1 MYDLVNEYH
10 IAVPTAFY
18 DNEDLNMEATL
29 QHIRNLY
36 DQGVKSVLVCGTTGE
51 QHSLSL
57 TEKLQLLE
65 SIDEASFLPD
75 DLEILFGVASIRQK
89 EALQLAE
96 KVNASSKISGVLL
109 GFPPYILPSQKEA
122 KLYVE
127 AIAKVIDKPII
138 LYNNP
143 RRTGF
148 NLELDTFAELI
159 KLPNIIGI
167 KDAGDSARIPELIS
181 VADKKIYVYA
191 GGEIDLDKK
200 IALGANRLS
209 SMAGNLYPTEVEA
222 YFTDLLRGRAD
233 KTKTPES
240 KGRFTTFLRITRLYT
255 LKTKSRSTRR
265 SIWALRVRRWVI
277 CNSSFPR
284 GRAEL
289 RSGVLH
295 RRK

>member
-1 MYDLVNEYH
+1 MYDLSNDFH

-18 DNEDLNMEATL
+18 DNEDLNTDATL
-29 QHIRNLY
+29 QHIMQLY
-36 DQGVKSVLVCGTTGE
+36 GQGVKSVMVCGTTGE

-57 TEKLQLLE
+57 AEKLQLLK
-65 SIDEASFLPD
+65 SIDAASLLPD

-96 KVNASSKISGVLL
+96 KVNACPKISGVLL

-167 KDAGDSARIPELIS
+167 KEAGDSTRIPELIS
-181 VADKKIYVYA
+181 AADKKIYVYA
-191 GGEIDLDKK
+191 GGEVELDKK
-200 IALGANRLS
+200 VALGATRLS
-209 SMAGNLYPTEVEA
+209 SMAGNLYPKEVEA
-222 YFTDLLRGRAD
+222 YFLDLLHGHAD
-233 KTKTPES
+233 ETKNA
-240 KGRFTTFLRITRLYT
+240 RIEVKIHNVFAKNPIIYI
-255 LKTKSRSTRR
+255 KNEITKHTQVNMGIARSP
-265 SIWALRVRRWVI
+265 LG
-277 CNSSFPR
+277 N
-284 GRAEL
+284 
-289 RSGVLH
+289 H
-295 RRK
+295 

>member
-1 MYDLVNEYH
+1 MFDLVNDFH

-18 DNEDLNMEATL
+18 ENEDLNTEATL

-57 TEKLQLLE
+57 AEKLQLLE
-65 SIDEASFLPD
+65 SLDAASFLPD

-96 KVNASSKISGVLL
+96 KVNANPKISGVLL

-127 AIAKVIDKPII
+127 AIAKVINKPII

-159 KLPNIIGI
+159 KLANIIGI
-167 KDAGDSARIPELIS
+167 KDAGDSARVPELVS
-181 VADKKIYVYA
+181 VADKKIYIYA

-200 IALGANRLS
+200 IVLGANRLS

-222 YFTDLLRGRAD
+222 YFTGLLRGRAD
-233 KTKTPES
+233 ETKNA
-240 KGRFTTFLRITRLYT
+240 RIEEKIRSVFAENPISYI
-255 LKTKSRSTRR
+255 KNEITKQMNIDMGVARSP
-265 SIWALRVRRWVI
+265 LG
-277 CNSSFPR
+277 NQ
-284 GRAEL
+284 
-289 RSGVLH
+289 
-295 RRK
+295 

>member
-1 MYDLVNEYH
+1 MHDLVNEYH

-18 DNEDLNMEATL
+18 DNEDLNTEATL

-36 DQGVKSVLVCGTTGE
+36 DQGVKSVMVCGTTGE
-51 QHSLSL
+51 QHSL
-57 TEKLQLLE
+57 TVAEKLQLLK
-65 SIDEASFLPD
+65 SIDAATFLPD
-75 DLEILFGVASIRQK
+75 DLEIIFGVASIRQK

-96 KVNASSKISGVLL
+96 KVNASAKINGVLL
-109 GFPPYILPSQKEA
+109 GFSPYILPSQKEA
-122 KLYVE
+122 RLYVE
-127 AIAKVIDKPII
+127 AIAKVIEKPII

-148 NLELDTFAELI
+148 NPELDTFAELI
-159 KLPNIIGI
+159 RLPNIIGI

-209 SMAGNLYPTEVEA
+209 SMAGNLYTSEVEA

-233 KTKTPES
+233 KTKNAGIEEKIHNVFADIPIIYIKYE
-240 KGRFTTFLRITRLYT
+240 ITKHT
-255 LKTKSRSTRR
+255 QIDMGIARSP
-265 SIWALRVRRWVI
+265 LG
-277 CNSSFPR
+277 N
-284 GRAEL
+284 L
-289 RSGVLH
+289 
-295 RRK
+295 

>member
-1 MYDLVNEYH
+1 MHDLVNEYH

-18 DNEDLNMEATL
+18 DNEDLNTEATL

-36 DQGVKSVLVCGTTGE
+36 DQGVKSVMVCGTTGE
-51 QHSLSL
+51 QHSLTL
-57 TEKLQLLE
+57 AEKLQLLK
-65 SIDEASFLPD
+65 SIDAATFLPD
-75 DLEILFGVASIRQK
+75 DLEIIFGVASIRQK

-96 KVNASSKISGVLL
+96 KVNASAKINGVLL
-109 GFPPYILPSQKEA
+109 GFSPYILPSQKEA
-122 KLYVE
+122 RLYVE
-127 AIAKVIDKPII
+127 AIAKVIEKPII

-159 KLPNIIGI
+159 KVPNIIGI

-209 SMAGNLYPTEVEA
+209 SMAGNLYPSEVEA

-233 KTKTPES
+233 KTKNAGIEEKIHNVFADNPIIYIKNE
-240 KGRFTTFLRITRLYT
+240 ITKHT
-255 LKTKSRSTRR
+255 QIDMGIARSP
-265 SIWALRVRRWVI
+265 LG
-277 CNSSFPR
+277 NQ
-284 GRAEL
+284 
-289 RSGVLH
+289 
-295 RRK
+295 

>member
-1 MYDLVNEYH
+1 MHDLLNDYH

-18 DNEDLNMEATL
+18 DNEDLNTEATL

-36 DQGVKSVLVCGTTGE
+36 DQGVKSVMVCGTTGE

-57 TEKLQLLE
+57 AEKLQLLE
-65 SIDEASFLPD
+65 SLDADSSLPS

-89 EALQLAE
+89 EAIQLAE
-96 KVNASSKISGVLL
+96 KVNASAKINGVLL

-122 KLYVE
+122 RLYVE
-127 AIAKVIDKPII
+127 AIAKIIEKPTI

-159 KLPNIIGI
+159 KLSNIIGI

-181 VADKKIYVYA
+181 VAAKKIYIYA

-233 KTKTPES
+233 KTKNAGIEEKIHNVFADNPIIYIKNE
-240 KGRFTTFLRITRLYT
+240 ITKHT
-255 LKTKSRSTRR
+255 QIDMGIARSP
-265 SIWALRVRRWVI
+265 LG
-277 CNSSFPR
+277 N
-284 GRAEL
+284 L
-289 RSGVLH
+289 
-295 RRK
+295 

>member
-1 MYDLVNEYH
+1 MYDLVNDFH

-18 DNEDLNMEATL
+18 DNEDLNTDATL
-29 QHIRNLY
+29 QHVMHLY
-36 DQGVKSVLVCGTTGE
+36 DKGVKSVMICGSTGE

-57 TEKLQLLE
+57 PEKLQLLE

-96 KVNASSKISGVLL
+96 KVNASLKITGVLL
-109 GFPPYILPSQKEA
+109 GYPPYILPFQKEA
-122 KLYVE
+122 RLYVE

-167 KDAGDSARIPELIS
+167 KEAGDSGRIPELIS
-181 VADKKIYVYA
+181 AAEKKIYVYA

-200 IALGANRLS
+200 VALGATRLS

-222 YFTDLLRGRAD
+222 YFTDLLHGLLDEEKNVGIEEKIRSVFAQNPIIYL
-233 KTKTPES
+233 KNEITKQTQIDM
-240 KGRFTTFLRITRLYT
+240 GIA
-255 LKTKSRSTRR
+255 RSP
-265 SIWALRVRRWVI
+265 LG
-277 CNSSFPR
+277 NQ
-284 GRAEL
+284 
-289 RSGVLH
+289 
-295 RRK
+295 

>member
-1 MYDLVNEYH
+1 MYDLVNDFH
-10 IAVPTAFY
+10 VAVPTAFHE
-18 DNEDLNMEATL
+18 NEDLNTEASL
-29 QHIRNLY
+29 QHVMHLY
-36 DQGVKSVLVCGTTGE
+36 EQGVKSVLVCGSTGE

-57 TEKLQLLE
+57 PEKLQLLE

-89 EALQLAE
+89 EALQLVG
-96 KVNASSKISGVLL
+96 KVNASPKITGVLL

-122 KLYVE
+122 RLYVE

-167 KDAGDSARIPELIS
+167 KEAGDSGRIPELIS
-181 VADKKIYVYA
+181 AAEKKIYVYA

-200 IALGANRLS
+200 VALGATRLS

-222 YFTDLLRGRAD
+222 YFTDLLHGRLDEEKNVGIEEKIRSVFAQNPIIYL
-233 KTKTPES
+233 KNEITKQTQIDM
-240 KGRFTTFLRITRLYT
+240 GIA
-255 LKTKSRSTRR
+255 RSP
-265 SIWALRVRRWVI
+265 LG
-277 CNSSFPR
+277 NQ
-284 GRAEL
+284 
-289 RSGVLH
+289 
-295 RRK
+295 

>member
-89 EALQLAE
+89 EALQLAG

-127 AIAKVIDKPII
+127 AIAKVIGKPII

-159 KLPNIIGI
+159 KLANIIGI

-181 VADKKIYVYA
+181 AADKKIYVYA

-233 KTKTPES
+233 KIKNAGIEGQIHNVFAYNPIIYIKNEITKHTQIDM
-240 KGRFTTFLRITRLYT
+240 GIA
-255 LKTKSRSTRR
+255 RSP
-265 SIWALRVRRWVI
+265 LG
-277 CNSSFPR
+277 N
-284 GRAEL
+284 L
-289 RSGVLH
+289 
-295 RRK
+295 

>member
-1 MYDLVNEYH
+1 MHDLVNEYH

-18 DNEDLNMEATL
+18 DNEDLNTEATL

-36 DQGVKSVLVCGTTGE
+36 DQGVKSVMVCGTTGE
-51 QHSLSL
+51 QHSLTL
-57 TEKLQLLE
+57 AEKLQLLK
-65 SIDEASFLPD
+65 SIDAATFLPD
-75 DLEILFGVASIRQK
+75 DLEIIFGVASIRQK

-96 KVNASSKISGVLL
+96 KVNASAKINGVLL
-109 GFPPYILPSQKEA
+109 GFSPYILPSQKEA
-122 KLYVE
+122 RLYVE
-127 AIAKVIDKPII
+127 AIAKVIEKPII

-148 NLELDTFAELI
+148 NPELDTFAELI
-159 KLPNIIGI
+159 RLPNIIGI

-200 IALGANRLS
+200 IALGATRLS

-233 KTKTPES
+233 KIKNAGIEEKIHNVFSDNPIIYIKNEITKHTQIDM
-240 KGRFTTFLRITRLYT
+240 GIA
-255 LKTKSRSTRR
+255 RSP
-265 SIWALRVRRWVI
+265 LG
-277 CNSSFPR
+277 N
-284 GRAEL
+284 L
-289 RSGVLH
+289 
-295 RRK
+295 

>member
-1 MYDLVNEYH
+1 MHDLVNEYH

-18 DNEDLNMEATL
+18 DNEDLNTEATL

-36 DQGVKSVLVCGTTGE
+36 DQGVKSVMVCGTTGE
-51 QHSLSL
+51 QHSLTL
-57 TEKLQLLE
+57 AEKLQLLK
-65 SIDEASFLPD
+65 SIDAATFLPD
-75 DLEILFGVASIRQK
+75 DLEIIFGVASIRQK

-96 KVNASSKISGVLL
+96 KINASAKINGVLL
-109 GFPPYILPSQKEA
+109 GFSPYILPSQKEA
-122 KLYVE
+122 RLYVE
-127 AIAKVIDKPII
+127 AIAKVIEKPII

-148 NLELDTFAELI
+148 NPELDTFAELI
-159 KLPNIIGI
+159 RLPNIIGI

-209 SMAGNLYPTEVEA
+209 SMAGNLYPSEVEA

-233 KTKTPES
+233 KTKNAGIEEKIHNVFADNPIIYIKNE
-240 KGRFTTFLRITRLYT
+240 IT
-255 LKTKSRSTRR
+255 KHMQIDMGIARSP
-265 SIWALRVRRWVI
+265 LG
-277 CNSSFPR
+277 NQ
-284 GRAEL
+284 
-289 RSGVLH
+289 
-295 RRK
+295 

>member
-1 MYDLVNEYH
+1 MFDLVNDFH

-18 DNEDLNMEATL
+18 ENEDLNTETTL

-57 TEKLQLLE
+57 AEKLQLLE
-65 SIDEASFLPD
+65 SLDAASFLPD
-75 DLEILFGVASIRQK
+75 DLEILFGVASFRQK

-96 KVNASSKISGVLL
+96 KVNASLKISGVLL

-122 KLYVE
+122 RLYVE
-127 AIAKVIDKPII
+127 AIAKVINKPII

-167 KDAGDSARIPELIS
+167 KEAGDSARIPELIS
-181 VADKKIYVYA
+181 LADKKIFIYA

-200 IALGANRLS
+200 IVLGANRLS
-209 SMAGNLYPTEVEA
+209 SMAGNLYPIEVEA
-222 YFTDLLRGRAD
+222 YFTDLLRGRAGE
-233 KTKTPES
+233 TKNA
-240 KGRFTTFLRITRLYT
+240 RIEEKIRSVFAENPISYIKNEITKQMNIDMGVTRSPLG
-255 LKTKSRSTRR
+255 
-265 SIWALRVRRWVI
+265 
-277 CNSSFPR
+277 NQ
-284 GRAEL
+284 
-289 RSGVLH
+289 
-295 RRK
+295 

>member
-1 MYDLVNEYH
+1 MHDLVNEYH

-18 DNEDLNMEATL
+18 DNEDLNTEATL

-51 QHSLSL
+51 QHSLLL

-65 SIDEASFLPD
+65 SIDEDSFLPD

-96 KVNASSKISGVLL
+96 KVNASPKISGVLL

-122 KLYVE
+122 KLYFK
-127 AIAKVIDKPII
+127 AIAQIIHKPII

-181 VADKKIYVYA
+181 VADKKIYIYA
-191 GGEIDLDKK
+191 GGEIDLGKK
-200 IALGANRLS
+200 IVLGANRLS

-222 YFTDLLRGRAD
+222 YFTDLLHGHSD
-233 KTKTPES
+233 GTKNAGIEEKIRSVFAENPIIYIKNE
-240 KGRFTTFLRITRLYT
+240 IT
-255 LKTKSRSTRR
+255 KQTKIDMGFARSP
-265 SIWALRVRRWVI
+265 LG
-277 CNSSFPR
+277 NQ
-284 GRAEL
+284 
-289 RSGVLH
+289 
-295 RRK
+295 

>member
-1 MYDLVNEYH
+1 MHDLVNEYH

-18 DNEDLNMEATL
+18 DNEDLNTEATL

-36 DQGVKSVLVCGTTGE
+36 DQGVKSVMVCGTTGE
-51 QHSLSL
+51 QHSLTL
-57 TEKLQLLE
+57 AEKLQLLK
-65 SIDEASFLPD
+65 SIDAATFLPD
-75 DLEILFGVASIRQK
+75 DLEIIFGVASIRQK

-96 KVNASSKISGVLL
+96 KVNASAKINGVLL
-109 GFPPYILPSQKEA
+109 GFSPYILPSQKEA
-122 KLYVE
+122 RLYVE
-127 AIAKVIDKPII
+127 AIAKVIEKPII

-159 KLPNIIGI
+159 KVPNIIGI

-181 VADKKIYVYA
+181 AADKKIYVYA

-233 KTKTPES
+233 KIKNAGIEGQIHNVFAYNPIIYIKNEITKHTQIDM
-240 KGRFTTFLRITRLYT
+240 GIA
-255 LKTKSRSTRR
+255 RSP
-265 SIWALRVRRWVI
+265 LG
-277 CNSSFPR
+277 N
-284 GRAEL
+284 L
-289 RSGVLH
+289 
-295 RRK
+295 

>member
-1 MYDLVNEYH
+1 MYDLVNDFH

-18 DNEDLNMEATL
+18 DNEDLNTDATL
-29 QHIRNLY
+29 QHVMHLY
-36 DQGVKSVLVCGTTGE
+36 DQGVKSVMVCGSTGE

-57 TEKLQLLE
+57 PEKLQLLE

-89 EALQLAE
+89 EALQLAG
-96 KVNASSKISGVLL
+96 KVNASPKITGVLL

-122 KLYVE
+122 RLYVE

-167 KDAGDSARIPELIS
+167 KEAGDSGRIPELIS
-181 VADKKIYVYA
+181 AAEKKIYVYA

-200 IALGANRLS
+200 VALGATRLS

-222 YFTDLLRGRAD
+222 YFTDLLHGRLDEEKNVGIEEKIRSVFAQNPIIYL
-233 KTKTPES
+233 KNEITKQTQIDM
-240 KGRFTTFLRITRLYT
+240 GIA
-255 LKTKSRSTRR
+255 RSP
-265 SIWALRVRRWVI
+265 LG
-277 CNSSFPR
+277 NQ
-284 GRAEL
+284 
-289 RSGVLH
+289 
-295 RRK
+295 

>member
-1 MYDLVNEYH
+1 MHDLVNEYH

-18 DNEDLNMEATL
+18 DNEDLNTEATL

-36 DQGVKSVLVCGTTGE
+36 DQGVKSVMVCGTTGE
-51 QHSLSL
+51 QHSL
-57 TEKLQLLE
+57 TVAEKLQLLK
-65 SIDEASFLPD
+65 SIDAATFLPD
-75 DLEILFGVASIRQK
+75 DLEIIFGVASIRQK

-96 KVNASSKISGVLL
+96 KVNASAKINGVLL
-109 GFPPYILPSQKEA
+109 GFSPYILPSQKEA
-122 KLYVE
+122 RLYVE
-127 AIAKVIDKPII
+127 AIAKVIEKPII

-148 NLELDTFAELI
+148 NPELDTFAELI
-159 KLPNIIGI
+159 RLPNIIGI

-209 SMAGNLYPTEVEA
+209 SMAGNLYPSEVEA

-233 KTKTPES
+233 KTKNAGIEEKIHNVFADNPIIYIKNE
-240 KGRFTTFLRITRLYT
+240 IT
-255 LKTKSRSTRR
+255 KHMQIDMGIARSP
-265 SIWALRVRRWVI
+265 LG
-277 CNSSFPR
+277 NQ
-284 GRAEL
+284 
-289 RSGVLH
+289 
-295 RRK
+295 

>member
-1 MYDLVNEYH
+1 MHDLVNEYH

-18 DNEDLNMEATL
+18 DNEDLNTEATL

-36 DQGVKSVLVCGTTGE
+36 DQGVKSVMVCGTTGE
-51 QHSLSL
+51 QHSLTL
-57 TEKLQLLE
+57 AEKLQLLK
-65 SIDEASFLPD
+65 SINAATFLPD
-75 DLEILFGVASIRQK
+75 DLEIIFGVASIRQK

-96 KVNASSKISGVLL
+96 KVNASAKINGVLL
-109 GFPPYILPSQKEA
+109 GFSPYILPSQKEA
-122 KLYVE
+122 RLYVE
-127 AIAKVIDKPII
+127 AIAKVIEKPII

-148 NLELDTFAELI
+148 NPELDTFAELI
-159 KLPNIIGI
+159 RLPNIIGI

-209 SMAGNLYPTEVEA
+209 SMAGNLYPSEVEA

-233 KTKTPES
+233 KIKNAGIEEKIHNVFSDNPIIYIKNEITKHTQIDM
-240 KGRFTTFLRITRLYT
+240 GIA
-255 LKTKSRSTRR
+255 RSP
-265 SIWALRVRRWVI
+265 LG
-277 CNSSFPR
+277 N
-284 GRAEL
+284 L
-289 RSGVLH
+289 
-295 RRK
+295 

>member
-1 MYDLVNEYH
+1 MHDLVNEYH

-18 DNEDLNMEATL
+18 DNEDLNTEATL

-36 DQGVKSVLVCGTTGE
+36 DQGVKSVMVCGTTGE
-51 QHSLSL
+51 QHSL
-57 TEKLQLLE
+57 TVAEKLQLLK
-65 SIDEASFLPD
+65 SIDAATFLPD
-75 DLEILFGVASIRQK
+75 DLEIIFGVASIRQK

-96 KVNASSKISGVLL
+96 KVNASAKINGVLL
-109 GFPPYILPSQKEA
+109 GFSPYILPSQKEA
-122 KLYVE
+122 RLYVE
-127 AIAKVIDKPII
+127 AIAKVIEKPII

-159 KLPNIIGI
+159 KVPNIIGI

-209 SMAGNLYPTEVEA
+209 SMAGNLYPSEVEA

-233 KTKTPES
+233 KTKNAGIEEKIHNVFADNPIIYIKNE
-240 KGRFTTFLRITRLYT
+240 ITKHT
-255 LKTKSRSTRR
+255 QIDMGIARSP
-265 SIWALRVRRWVI
+265 LG
-277 CNSSFPR
+277 N
-284 GRAEL
+284 L
-289 RSGVLH
+289 
-295 RRK
+295 

>member
-1 MYDLVNEYH
+1 MHDLVNEYH

-18 DNEDLNMEATL
+18 DNEDLNTEATL

-36 DQGVKSVLVCGTTGE
+36 DQGVKSVMVCGTTGE
-51 QHSLSL
+51 QHSL
-57 TEKLQLLE
+57 TVAEKLQLLK
-65 SIDEASFLPD
+65 SIDAATFLPD
-75 DLEILFGVASIRQK
+75 DLEIIFGVASIRQK

-96 KVNASSKISGVLL
+96 KVNASAKINGVLL
-109 GFPPYILPSQKEA
+109 GFSPYILPSQKEA
-122 KLYVE
+122 RLYVE
-127 AIAKVIDKPII
+127 AIAKVIEKPII

-148 NLELDTFAELI
+148 NPELATFAELI
-159 KLPNIIGI
+159 RLPNIIGI

-209 SMAGNLYPTEVEA
+209 SMAGNLYPSEVEA

-233 KTKTPES
+233 KIKNAGIEEKIHNVFADNPIIYIKNEITKHMQIDM
-240 KGRFTTFLRITRLYT
+240 GIA
-255 LKTKSRSTRR
+255 RSP
-265 SIWALRVRRWVI
+265 LG
-277 CNSSFPR
+277 NQ
-284 GRAEL
+284 
-289 RSGVLH
+289 
-295 RRK
+295 

>member
-89 EALQLAE
+89 EALQLAG

-127 AIAKVIDKPII
+127 AIAKVIGKPII

-159 KLPNIIGI
+159 KLANIIGI

-181 VADKKIYVYA
+181 AADKKIYVYA

-222 YFTDLLRGRAD
+222 YSTDLLRGRAD
-233 KTKTPES
+233 KIKNAGIEGQIHNVFAYNPIIYIKNEITKHTQIDM
-240 KGRFTTFLRITRLYT
+240 GIA
-255 LKTKSRSTRR
+255 RSP
-265 SIWALRVRRWVI
+265 LG
-277 CNSSFPR
+277 N
-284 GRAEL
+284 L
-289 RSGVLH
+289 
-295 RRK
+295 

>member
-51 QHSLSL
+51 QHSLLL

-65 SIDEASFLPD
+65 SIDEDSFLPD

-89 EALQLAE
+89 EALQLAG

-127 AIAKVIDKPII
+127 AIAKVIGKPII

-159 KLPNIIGI
+159 KLANIIGI

-181 VADKKIYVYA
+181 AADKKIYVYA

-233 KTKTPES
+233 KIKNAGIEGQIHNVFAYNPIIYIKNEITKHTQIDM
-240 KGRFTTFLRITRLYT
+240 GIA
-255 LKTKSRSTRR
+255 RSP
-265 SIWALRVRRWVI
+265 LG
-277 CNSSFPR
+277 N
-284 GRAEL
+284 L
-289 RSGVLH
+289 
-295 RRK
+295 

>member
-51 QHSLSL
+51 QHSLLL

-65 SIDEASFLPD
+65 SIDEDSFLPD

-89 EALQLAE
+89 EALQLAG

-127 AIAKVIDKPII
+127 AIAKVIGKPII

-159 KLPNIIGI
+159 KLANIIGI

-181 VADKKIYVYA
+181 AADKKIYVYA

-233 KTKTPES
+233 KIKNAGIEEKIHNVFSDNPIIYIKNEITKHTQIDM
-240 KGRFTTFLRITRLYT
+240 GIA
-255 LKTKSRSTRR
+255 RSP
-265 SIWALRVRRWVI
+265 LG
-277 CNSSFPR
+277 N
-284 GRAEL
+284 L
-289 RSGVLH
+289 
-295 RRK
+295 

>member
-1 MYDLVNEYH
+1 MHDLVNEYH

-18 DNEDLNMEATL
+18 DNEDLNTEATL

-36 DQGVKSVLVCGTTGE
+36 DQGVKSVMVCGTTGE
-51 QHSLSL
+51 QHSLTL
-57 TEKLQLLE
+57 AEKLQLLK
-65 SIDEASFLPD
+65 SIDAATFLPD
-75 DLEILFGVASIRQK
+75 DLEIIFGVASIRQK

-96 KVNASSKISGVLL
+96 KVNASAKINGVLL
-109 GFPPYILPSQKEA
+109 GFSPYILPSQKEA
-122 KLYVE
+122 RLYVE
-127 AIAKVIDKPII
+127 AIAKVIEKPII

-148 NLELDTFAELI
+148 NPELDTFAELI
-159 KLPNIIGI
+159 RLPNIIGI

-209 SMAGNLYPTEVEA
+209 SMAGNLYPSEVEA

-233 KTKTPES
+233 KTKNAGIEEKIHNVFAENPIIYIKNE
-240 KGRFTTFLRITRLYT
+240 IT
-255 LKTKSRSTRR
+255 KQTKIDMGFARSP
-265 SIWALRVRRWVI
+265 LG
-277 CNSSFPR
+277 NQ
-284 GRAEL
+284 
-289 RSGVLH
+289 
-295 RRK
+295 

>member
-1 MYDLVNEYH
+1 MHDLVNEYH

-18 DNEDLNMEATL
+18 DNEDLNTEATL

-36 DQGVKSVLVCGTTGE
+36 DQGVKSVMVCGTTGE
-51 QHSLSL
+51 QHSLTL
-57 TEKLQLLE
+57 AEKLQLLK
-65 SIDEASFLPD
+65 SIDAANLMKD
-75 DLEILFGVASIRQK
+75 DMEIIFGVASIRQK

-96 KVNASSKISGVLL
+96 KVNASAKINGVLL
-109 GFPPYILPSQKEA
+109 GFSPYILPSQKEA
-122 KLYVE
+122 RLYVE
-127 AIAKVIDKPII
+127 AIAKVIEKPII

-148 NLELDTFAELI
+148 NPELDTFAELI
-159 KLPNIIGI
+159 RLPNIIGI

-209 SMAGNLYPTEVEA
+209 SMAGNLYPSEVEA

-233 KTKTPES
+233 KTKNAGIEEKIHNVFADNPIIYIKNE
-240 KGRFTTFLRITRLYT
+240 ITKHT
-255 LKTKSRSTRR
+255 QIDMGIARSP
-265 SIWALRVRRWVI
+265 LG
-277 CNSSFPR
+277 N
-284 GRAEL
+284 L
-289 RSGVLH
+289 
-295 RRK
+295 

>member
-1 MYDLVNEYH
+1 MHDLVNEYH

-18 DNEDLNMEATL
+18 DNEDLNTEATL

-36 DQGVKSVLVCGTTGE
+36 DQGVKSVMVCGTTGE
-51 QHSLSL
+51 QHSL
-57 TEKLQLLE
+57 TVAEKLQLLK
-65 SIDEASFLPD
+65 SIDAATFLPD
-75 DLEILFGVASIRQK
+75 DLEIIFGVASIRQK

-96 KVNASSKISGVLL
+96 KVNASAKINGVLL
-109 GFPPYILPSQKEA
+109 GFSPYILPSQKEA
-122 KLYVE
+122 RLYVE
-127 AIAKVIDKPII
+127 AIAKVIEKPII

-148 NLELDTFAELI
+148 NPELDTFAELI
-159 KLPNIIGI
+159 RLPNIIGI

-209 SMAGNLYPTEVEA
+209 SMAGNLYPSEVEA

-233 KTKTPES
+233 KTKNAGIEEKIHNVFADNPIIYIKNE
-240 KGRFTTFLRITRLYT
+240 ITKHTQIDRGIA
-255 LKTKSRSTRR
+255 RSP
-265 SIWALRVRRWVI
+265 LG
-277 CNSSFPR
+277 N
-284 GRAEL
+284 L
-289 RSGVLH
+289 
-295 RRK
+295 

>member
-1 MYDLVNEYH
+1 MYDLVNDYH

-18 DNEDLNMEATL
+18 DNEDLNTDATL
-29 QHIRNLY
+29 QHVMHLY
-36 DQGVKSVLVCGTTGE
+36 NQGVKSVMVCGTTGE

-57 TEKLQLLE
+57 PEKLQLLE

-89 EALQLAE
+89 EALQLAG
-96 KVNASSKISGVLL
+96 KVNASPKITGVLL

-122 KLYVE
+122 RLYVE
-127 AIAKVIDKPII
+127 AITKVIDKPII

-167 KDAGDSARIPELIS
+167 KEAGDSGRIPELIS
-181 VADKKIYVYA
+181 AAEKKIYVYA

-200 IALGANRLS
+200 IVLGANRLS
-209 SMAGNLYPTEVEA
+209 SMAGNLYPKEVEA
-222 YFTDLLRGRAD
+222 YFLDLLHGRVEDRKNTGIEARIRSVFA
-233 KTKTPES
+233 ES
-240 KGRFTTFLRITRLYT
+240 PIIY
-255 LKTKSRSTRR
+255 LKNEIIKQTHIDMGISRSP
-265 SIWALRVRRWVI
+265 LG
-277 CNSSFPR
+277 NQ
-284 GRAEL
+284 
-289 RSGVLH
+289 
-295 RRK
+295 